1 MKISLLHPSLGR
13 PEQAWQT
20 FQTWISTSRDSFD
33 IEYILSLNSTDV
45 TRDRY
50 RALFETFSHATIL
63 SSNSTNMVAASNVA
77 AEHSTGDILV
87 LMSDDM
93 FPPWMWDVS
102 LKAEMESKEATV
114 LQVHDGIRNDIM
126 TLPIMNRAAYLKL
139 GYIYH
144 PKYLSMYADNDL
156 AETAKAHGMYKVSE
170 LQFEHK
176 HYSVGKAPVDETYRK
191 ENSKVSYE
199 YGFRTFEY
207 RKRQGFPI

>member
-1 MKISLLHPSLGR
+1 VKISLLHPSLGR

-33 IEYILSLNSTDV
+33 IEYILSLNSTDG

-50 RALFETFSHATIL
+50 RTLFETFSHATIL

-191 ENSKVSYE
+191 EN
-199 YGFRTFEY
+199 EY